1 METQYF
7 EKETRAINPL
17 FKALTIVAIVFLSLL
32 TIYLF
37 FAIQNTSKETKYIG
51 AEDNTISVAGIGTVY
66 TVPELAL
73 VTFSAITEQSTI
85 NYALT
90 KNDEKVN
97 RVYDF
102 LKRMNV
108 SEEDIRTI
116 DFNVYPKYEWQT
128 KGIDLTLYP
137 LGKRVIVGYEAVESI
152 EVVMRDNDTIG
163 KIIQGSIDAG
173 ASQVSDLRFVIKNE
187 DELRKQA
194 LTLAIEEAEDKA
206 KEIAASLG
214 VKMGKAVGLSEY
226 YDTSDFAKTET
237 ATIGSGENFQI
248 FVGEN
253 KVEARVNVSYEIK

>member
-17 FKALTIVAIVFLSLL
+17 FKIITIIAIIFLSLL

-51 AEDNTISVAGIGTVY
+51 LKESTINVSGTGIVY
-66 TVPELAL
+66 AVPDVAL
-73 VTFSAITEQSTI
+73 VTFSAITEEGTI
-85 NYALT
+85 NNALS
-90 KNDEKVN
+90 KNKDKIN

-102 LKRMNV
+102 LARMSV
-108 SEEDIRTI
+108 PETDIKNI

-137 LGKRVIVGYEAVESI
+137 SGKRVIVGYEAVESL
-152 EVVMRDNDTIG
+152 EVIMRDDNVIG

-173 ASQVSDLRFVIKNE
+173 ASQVSDLKFVIKNE
-187 DELRKQA
+187 DELREKA
-194 LTLAIEEAEDKA
+194 LNLAIEEARNKA
-206 KEIAASLG
+206 QKIASSLG
-214 VKMGKAVGLSEY
+214 VKLGSPVGLLEN
-226 YDTSDFAKTET
+226 YDNSDFAKNEKS
-237 ATIGSGENFQI
+237 TIGSGEKIQI

-253 KVEARVNVSYEIK
+253 KVESRVSISYEIK